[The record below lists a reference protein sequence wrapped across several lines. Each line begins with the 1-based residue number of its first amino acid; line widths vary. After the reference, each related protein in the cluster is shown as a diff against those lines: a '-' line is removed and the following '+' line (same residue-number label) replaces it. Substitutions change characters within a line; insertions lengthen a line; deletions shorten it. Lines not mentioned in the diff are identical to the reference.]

1 MSSHSM
7 LKKIMTHSLTI
18 RKRERDWQG
27 SFSDKE
33 TFSARGFVQYGT
45 KLVTDRTGE
54 QVAASA
60 IVFLPDT
67 APIDPSYE
75 YWMIDQVSPYTRED
89 MEVIRIDPI
98 DDPRT
103 GKTHHY
109 ELAVR

>member
-1 MSSHSM
+1 MKSI
-7 LKKIMTHSLTI
+7 LKRLMTHDLRI
-18 RKRERDWQG
+18 RKRVRDWEG
-27 SFSDKE
+27 SFSDSE
-33 TFSARGFVQYGT
+33 VHEHVRGFVQYGT

-54 QVAASA
+54 QVVASA

-67 APIDPSYE
+67 APIDPSHE
-75 YWMIDQVSPYTRED
+75 HWMIDQVSPYIRED